1 MPDPIPPM
9 LLGTW
14 KLVSAVREEVPSGV
28 RTELFGTEPVGYLN
42 YGPDGRMMALIVR
55 GDRKRPAGHP
65 IAADEA
71 VHLFRSSM
79 SYAGRYEVRGDEV
92 FHFVDVSVNEIWT
105 GTEQQRFCK
114 IDGDRLALSTPV
126 NEDPIDG
133 KVSVRSM
140 IWTKVK

>member
-1 MPDPIPPM
+1 MPDPIPPA

-28 RTELFGTEPVGYLN
+28 RTDLFGPNPVGYLN
-42 YGPDGRMMALIVR
+42 YGADGRMITVIVR

-65 IAADEA
+65 IGADEA

-79 SYAGRYEVRGDEV
+79 SYAGRFEVRGDQV
-92 FHFVDVSVNEIWT
+92 FHFVDVSANEIWT
-105 GTEQQRFCK
+105 GTEQQRRCR
-114 IDGDRLALSTPV
+114 IDGDTLALTTPV

-133 KVSVRSM
+133 KVSIRSM
-140 IWTKVK
+140 IWQKVR